1 MNPITTARPVGVA
14 VRDGVVVIGSIIAVL
29 GVLGLLTPEQVAE
42 LTQAAPA
49 FMTALGAVLAGG
61 MSIYRVV
68 TKSHSDKAAEVAK
81 EVDAKVPAA
90 APVEIK
96 TPPGVP
102 DIVVSGDR

>member
-14 VRDGVVVIGSIIAVL
+14 VRDGIVIVGSIIAVL

-49 FMTALGAVLAGG
+49 LMTAIGAAITGG
-61 MSIYRVV
+61 MSAYRIL

-81 EVDAKVPAA
+81 EVDAKVPPA

-96 TPPGVP
+96 TPSGVP
-102 DIVVSGDR
+102 DILVPGQ

>member
-14 VRDGVVVIGSIIAVL
+14 VRDGIVIAGSIIAVL
-29 GVLGLLTPEQVAE
+29 GVLGLLSPEQVAE

-49 FMTALGAVLAGG
+49 FMTALGAVITGG

-102 DIVVSGDR
+102 DIVVPGQ